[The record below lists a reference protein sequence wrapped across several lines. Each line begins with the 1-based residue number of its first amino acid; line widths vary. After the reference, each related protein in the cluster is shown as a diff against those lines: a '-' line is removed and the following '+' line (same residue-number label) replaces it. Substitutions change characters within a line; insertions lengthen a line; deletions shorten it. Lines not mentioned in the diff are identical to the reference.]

1 MLKYLFF
8 VAVLFFNGIC
18 VSAQQGYYT
27 EQDTGHTINDEQD
40 ADSSLIIATLNI
52 AADSINSLKNLPDY
66 AYMKNLDSLLR
77 AQKKQ
82 PITISSKGNSAFAN
96 FALSVL
102 QPLLWIFAA
111 LLVGFIIYRI
121 FITRGIFKKQEK
133 ELTNIPDETGF
144 QLEKEYQPLIM
155 QAKEKGDFRQAT
167 RYWFLETLK
176 NLNNKGHIIFSTDKT
191 NNAYHF
197 ELPSAIQISFSA
209 LASNYEYVWY
219 GQHLL
224 SSSGYDNLE
233 NIFLQ
238 FNRNL

>member
-8 VAVLFFNGIC
+8 VTVLFLNSNC
-18 VSAQQGYYT
+18 VFAQQG
-27 EQDTGHTINDEQD
+27 TGPTINIGQD

-52 AADSINSLKNLPDY
+52 ATDSINSLKKLPDY

-82 PITISSKGNSAFAN
+82 PVTITSKANSAFAN

-111 LLVGFIIYRI
+111 LFVGYIIYRI

-133 ELTNIPDETGF
+133 ELTNIPQETGF

-155 QAKEKGDFRQAT
+155 HAKEKGDFRLAA

-176 NLNNKGHIIFSTDKT
+176 NLNDKGHIIFSIDKT
-191 NNAYHF
+191 NNAYYF
-197 ELPSAIQISFSA
+197 ELPSAIQIPFLA
-209 LASNYEYVWY
+209 LTSNYEYVWY

-224 SSSGYDNLE
+224 SPSGYENLE

-238 FNRNL
+238 FNHNL

>member
-8 VAVLFFNGIC
+8 VTVLFLNSNC
-18 VSAQQGYYT
+18 VFAQQG
-27 EQDTGHTINDEQD
+27 TGPTINIGQD

-52 AADSINSLKNLPDY
+52 ATDSINSL
-66 AYMKNLDSLLR
+66 KNLDSLLR

-82 PITISSKGNSAFAN
+82 PVTITSKANSAFAN

-111 LLVGFIIYRI
+111 LFVGYIIYRI

-133 ELTNIPDETGF
+133 ELTNIPQETGF

-155 QAKEKGDFRQAT
+155 HAKEKGDFRLAA

-176 NLNNKGHIIFSTDKT
+176 NLNDNTSITFTDNDKGHIIFSMDKT
-191 NNAYHF
+191 NNAYYF
-197 ELPSAIQISFSA
+197 ELPSAIQIPFLA
-209 LASNYEYVWY
+209 LTSNYEYVWY

-224 SSSGYDNLE
+224 SPSGYENLE

-238 FNRNL
+238 FNHNL